1 MIEYVGAIF
10 LVIGFIFIL
19 RIARLVDKSTRVI
32 GISKQAVAELR
43 DTEMSDDDKE
53 SNMQSYAKHLI
64 GLFFLITIGGIA
76 AVFLP
81 IAVIWGLDRLNLV
94 SIDAVL
100 DVAMS
105 WPFVFATTI
114 LIILALVVKRAR

>member
-19 RIARLVDKSTRVI
+19 KIAGLVDKSTRVI

-43 DTEMSDDDKE
+43 NTELSDDDKE
-53 SNMQSYAKHLI
+53 SAMQTHAKHLI
-64 GLFFLITIGGIA
+64 GLFFLITIGGVA

-81 IAVIWGLDRLNLV
+81 LSVIWGLDQLNLI
-94 SIDAVL
+94 SLDAVL
-100 DVAMS
+100 NVAFS
-105 WPFVFATTI
+105 WPFIVVTTI
-114 LIILALVVKRAR
+114 LIIVALVVKRAR

>member
-1 MIEYVGAIF
+1 MIEYVGAVF

-19 RIARLVDKSTRVI
+19 KVARLVDKSTRVI

-53 SNMQSYAKHLI
+53 SSMQSHAKHLT

-76 AVFLP
+76 AVLVP

-105 WPFVFATTI
+105 WPFVVATTI

>member
-1 MIEYVGAIF
+1 
-10 LVIGFIFIL
+10 
-19 RIARLVDKSTRVI
+19 
-32 GISKQAVAELR
+32 
-43 DTEMSDDDKE
+43 
-53 SNMQSYAKHLI
+53 
-64 GLFFLITIGGIA
+64 
-76 AVFLP
+76 
-81 IAVIWGLDRLNLV
+81 VIWGLDRLNLV